1 MLVPNQPVLEINHPS
16 TGPTPRRGDVSD
28 WASRIDP
35 LLTPSSARA
44 RFDAT
49 PELNRQSQFSRYR
62 NRSSIVEDRDVSP
75 RAGLQY
81 NNGYAGSSNLPK
93 LKLNSFDGNPLEWPE
108 WSSMFIATVDQ
119 RPIPDSEKM
128 SHLKTLLTGK
138 AKSAI
143 SGMGYSGQLYG
154 AAWSILERKFGR
166 PHVIIDAQ
174 LESLRKASQV
184 KPHDSTGLI
193 SFSVIVS
200 NFVNVLKEYKQIGD
214 LQSSSTLCMAVDKLP
229 QVLKE
234 KWWFYVDDK
243 DEDWPDLIM
252 FEKWLS
258 RLAFVHEGFS
268 SFKGERKDEDR
279 RSTNRDK
286 RFSKPSNFS
295 ASSNVEEVKQMH
307 NDHCP
312 LADGTHKIWNC
323 PLFRNMSVNDR
334 YAAVRKQRLCYGCL
348 GKGHAIKNCKVNTCG
363 IKWCTK
369 KHNRLLHSEN
379 QMDEGNHA
387 INVSAATINM
397 SNEVTSFLQ
406 IVPVSIQSSGS
417 RLNTYAF
424 LDSGSTV
431 SFIDQSEQQKLRAQG
446 TDATLNIAGIHG
458 TKDLKTEKIPLK
470 IKGLHSKV
478 HSIEAFAHPS
488 ISLGNTNYD
497 YSQLKQSFN
506 HLSVLPNKSFN
517 LKEVGIILGQD
528 VYALQRPL
536 DYKIRTRSEL
546 FAVLTELGW
555 VVSGPMTGKRRQI
568 VCHFAFTEDVKAAE
582 NIQTWWDIETYASK
596 INVVSQSKKELQ
608 AQKMLECTTKFTGER
623 YEEGMLWSEPEPNLP
638 NNYSSALGQ
647 LFSLER
653 RFQKDPNLKSLYQQP
668 IDTDVEKG
676 FIKILDESE
685 VKGTF
690 GKEWYLPH
698 HPVLN
703 PNKPGKVRRV
713 CNAASKYKEVCL
725 NDKLLAGPDQ
735 LHGLIGTIFR
745 FREGPMA
752 LTADIESM
760 FLQVQVPEQDRSCL
774 RFLWRPR
781 TNEPVQIYE
790 YQRHVFGAKSS
801 PTCANNALKRVGLDN
816 EEMYPIAAK
825 AIQNNFYMDDL
836 IKSVETPEEAIEV
849 FN

>member
-1 MLVPNQPVLEINHPS
+1 MVVLN
-16 TGPTPRRGDVSD
+16 
-28 WASRIDP
+28 
-35 LLTPSSARA
+35 
-44 RFDAT
+44 
-49 PELNRQSQFSRYR
+49 
-62 NRSSIVEDRDVSP
+62 
-75 RAGLQY
+75 
-81 NNGYAGSSNLPK
+81 
-93 LKLNSFDGNPLEWPE
+93 
-108 WSSMFIATVDQ
+108 
-119 RPIPDSEKM
+119 
-128 SHLKTLLTGK
+128 
-138 AKSAI
+138 
-143 SGMGYSGQLYG
+143 
-154 AAWSILERKFGR
+154 
-166 PHVIIDAQ
+166 
-174 LESLRKASQV
+174 
-184 KPHDSTGLI
+184 
-193 SFSVIVS
+193 
-200 NFVNVLKEYKQIGD
+200 
-214 LQSSSTLCMAVDKLP
+214 
-229 QVLKE
+229 
-234 KWWFYVDDK
+234 VDDK

-258 RLAFVHEGFS
+258 RIAFVHEGFS
-268 SFKGERKDEDR
+268 AFKGERREEDR

-286 RFSKPSNFS
+286 RFSKTSNFS
-295 ASSNVEEVKQMH
+295 ASSNVKETKQMQS
-307 NDHCP
+307 DHCP

-348 GKGHAIKNCKVNTCG
+348 GKGHAIKDCKVNACG
-363 IKWCTK
+363 INGRIK
-369 KHNRLLHSEN
+369 KHKRLLHTEN
-379 QMDEGNHA
+379 QMDEGNRA
-387 INVSAATINM
+387 VNVSAATINQ

-406 IVPVSIQSSGS
+406 IVPVSIQSGGN

-431 SFIDQSEQQKLRAQG
+431 SFIDQSVQEKLRAQG
-446 TDATLNIAGIHG
+446 TDVTLNIAGIHG
-458 TKDLKTEKIPLK
+458 TKDLKTEKVPLK

-488 ISLGNTNYD
+488 ISLGNTNYN
-497 YSQLKQSFN
+497 YNKLKQSFN

-517 LKEVGIILGQD
+517 LMEVGIILGQD
-528 VYALQRPL
+528 AYELQRPL
-536 DYKIRTRSEL
+536 DYKIGTRSEP

-555 VVSGPMTGKRRQI
+555 VVSGPMTGKRRQN
-568 VCHFAFTEDVKAAE
+568 VCHFAFTEDVKVAE

-596 INVVSQSKKELQ
+596 INVASQSKKELQ
-608 AQKMLECTTKFTGER
+608 AQKMLESTTKFTGER
-623 YEEGMLWSEPEPNLP
+623 YEVGMLWSEPEPNLP

-647 LFSLER
+647 LYSLER
-653 RFQKDPNLKSLYQQP
+653 RFQRDPNLKNLYQQS

-676 FIKILDESE
+676 FVKILDESE

-690 GKEWYLPH
+690 GKEWHLPH

-725 NDKLLAGPDQ
+725 NDKLLAGPDL

-745 FREGPMA
+745 FREGPIA

-801 PTCANNALKRVGLDN
+801 PTCANYALKRVGLDN
-816 EEMYPIAAK
+816 EKEYPIAAK
-825 AIQNNFYMDDL
+825 AIQNNFYMDDF
-836 IKSVETPEEAIEV
+836 IKSVETSEEAIEV
-849 FN
+849 FNQLQPLLSQHGFELKKWISNNDAVAKAIPEDLKSISNTKQVEVEPSTEGSSVLGLQWTVTDDSLQVCRGTNKEVEAPITQRKTLSLVSSVFDPIGLFAPFSVHMRRLLKGIWTKNGQHWDNEVEPSEEEEFLRWKEQLPIVAETSIDRRYFNRERDKTELHVFADASEDTCVQWPIYVHNQKNTQLT